1 VTDRRQM
8 VGMGPLLMLRCDRIP
23 VVLTWLHQP
32 LKALRS
38 ERGLLMYTSAETAA
52 EKTSCGQGGLV
63 EAAGVEPASENVTG
77 QETTCLFAFMP

>member
-1 VTDRRQM
+1 MTDRRQM

-38 ERGLLMYTSAETAA
+38 ERGL
-52 EKTSCGQGGLV
+52 QFIGLIQPV
-63 EAAGVEPASENVTG
+63 EVV
-77 QETTCLFAFMP
+77 LRD